1 MNTNNNTAMN
11 QSSPL
16 GGTKRGASYFKIEE
30 LTYSATAQA
39 RHIENVPSAEAV
51 RNLELLTENVLD
63 PIREAWDGPIIVNS
77 GYRCPELNRAVGGAQ
92 YSYHMKGMAADIR
105 PKNGLVYKL
114 YELIVY
120 LFSTGQLGITEC
132 YIDRKRGYIHIAY
145 DIEGFNTW
153 PFIEN

>member
-1 MNTNNNTAMN
+1 MNTKNNTVMN

-63 PIREAWDGPIIVNS
+63 PIREAWGGPIIVNS
-77 GYRCPELNRAVGGAQ
+77 GYRCPELNKAVGGAQ

-145 DIEGFNTW
+145 NASEYNVW
-153 PFIEN
+153 PFLTE

>member
-1 MNTNNNTAMN
+1 MKN

-16 GGTKRGASYFKIEE
+16 GGTKRGASYFKLEE
-30 LTYSATAQA
+30 FTYSATAQA
-39 RHIENVPSAEAV
+39 RYIENVPSAEAV

-77 GYRCPELNRAVGGAQ
+77 GYRCPELNKAVGGAQ

-145 DIEGFNTW
+145 NASEFNTW

>member
-1 MNTNNNTAMN
+1 MN

-16 GGTKRGASYFKIEE
+16 GGTKRGASYFSLEE

-39 RHIENVPSAEAV
+39 RHIENVPSAEAK
-51 RNLELLTENVLD
+51 RNLELLVKCVLD
-63 PIREAWDGPIIVNS
+63 PIREAWGAPIIVNS
-77 GYRCPELNRAVGGAQ
+77 GYRCEELNKAVGGAK
-92 YSYHMKGMAADIR
+92 YSYHMQGMAADIR

-114 YELIVY
+114 YELIVH
-120 LFSTGQLGITEC
+120 LFHAGKLGLTEC

-145 DIEGFNTW
+145 DASEFNVW

>member
-1 MNTNNNTAMN
+1 MN

-16 GGTKRGASYFKIEE
+16 GGTKRGASYFSLEE

-39 RHIENVPSAEAV
+39 RFIENVPSAEAV

-77 GYRCPELNRAVGGAQ
+77 GYRCPELNKAVGGAQ

-153 PFIEN
+153 PFGDPL